1 MLGGTDAQLMMLGG
15 QRSEEGTWKG
25 RVGYWMLPDR
35 RTRSHLERA
44 EHHSILAFPYASD
57 SWL

>member
-44 EHHSILAFPYASD
+44 EHHSILAFPYA
-57 SWL
+57 